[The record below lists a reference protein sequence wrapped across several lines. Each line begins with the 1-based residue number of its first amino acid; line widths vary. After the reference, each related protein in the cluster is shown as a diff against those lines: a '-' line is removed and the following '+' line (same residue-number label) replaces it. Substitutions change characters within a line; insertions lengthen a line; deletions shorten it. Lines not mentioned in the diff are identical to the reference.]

1 MKSLISYSVAVAVLI
16 STAFVSNVQ
25 AQQSKAGIVAV
36 LDVAKVFKA
45 DQEFEAQMASI
56 KQEADRLKNYIQ
68 GKQEAIKQEAQQVS
82 QMEAM
87 SPARQQAEG
96 DVEQKQTALR
106 TEARQ
111 AEAALLTREAKVYY
125 DTYQRM
131 QTVVAQVAEAN
142 EVALVIR
149 FDSAP
154 IDQTNRQEVIKGV
167 NRTVVYKG
175 NSDMTSVVIQSM
187 VPHTAAAGGANTK

>member
-1 MKSLISYSVAVAVLI
+1 MKSLISYSVAVAVLV
-16 STAFVSNVQ
+16 STALASNVQ
-25 AQQSKAGIVAV
+25 AQESQAGIVTV

-45 DQEFEAQMASI
+45 DTEFEAQMASI
-56 KQEADRLKNYIQ
+56 KQEADNLKKQIQ
-68 GKQEAIKQEAQQVS
+68 DRQEAIKQEAQQVS

-87 SPARQQAEG
+87 SPARQEAEG
-96 DVEQKQTALR
+96 IVEQKQAKLR

-131 QTVVAQVAEAN
+131 QSVVAQVATAN
-142 EVALVIR
+142 NISLVVR

-154 IDQTNRQEVIKGV
+154 IDQVNRQEVIKGV
-167 NRTVVYKG
+167 NRTVVFHR
-175 NSDMTSVVIQSM
+175 DIDLTSLVIQTM
-187 VPHTAAAGGANTK
+187 VPRTAAAGGTNNR